1 MFDKVIVL
9 ASITT
14 DDAFTTLS
22 EYDRQLERRI
32 VANFAF
38 EGIVEELPQIEGDL
52 RIFCNCEHFTSLCMV
67 IIKGP
72 SYPEQFSYTKGSV
85 ITIQS
90 LQ

>member
-32 VANFAF
+32 VANFTF

-52 RIFCNCEHFTSLCMV
+52 RIFCNCEHFIELYYTIYFYKGNV
-67 IIKGP
+67 IA
-72 SYPEQFSYTKGSV
+72 
-85 ITIQS
+85 IQS
-90 LQ
+90 LQYTGLTRGV